1 MNQINH
7 PRLLFSGSSWHLFT
21 ISWLYFAQGMPWG
34 FLGIAVTN
42 FLSAQE
48 ASLKDIAYIISMGTL
63 PWTIKF
69 GLGPIVDYITIS
81 KFGRRRFWIILSQ
94 LAMSLT
100 LLIMY
105 LYEIDQNNI
114 FLLGIFIGTIMAPYG
129 TIRYLMVP

>member
-7 PRLLFSGSSWHLFT
+7 PRLLFSGSSWYLFT

-100 LLIMY
+100 LLIMSVSY
-105 LYEIDQNNI
+105 THLP
-114 FLLGIFIGTIMAPYG
+114 LPTKA
-129 TIRYLMVP
+129 